1 MRIHTGKARSKPLKL
16 LHSFY
21 DDVTFPGDKP
31 FKCPE
36 CNLSFRTTGHRQ
48 SHLKSHRKAAQA
60 NDKADSIDVS
70 RDTTNKRKPKVKSTK
85 QVNRF
90 SGASYRI
97 IVAKQSL
104 VSVQVTS
111 EDIDTGTHM
120 AKVIAI
126 TGDLSSHHN
135 SLGDQT
141 GSLANMTVKFHLDE
155 AGNVQVIYIF
165 QYYY

>member
-1 MRIHTGKARSKPLKL
+1 MHRTESSLLSKVLYL
-16 LHSFY
+16 Y
-21 DDVTFPGDKP
+21 
-31 FKCPE
+31 
-36 CNLSFRTTGHRQ
+36 
-48 SHLKSHRKAAQA
+48 
-60 NDKADSIDVS
+60 
-70 RDTTNKRKPKVKSTK
+70 
-85 QVNRF
+85 
-90 SGASYRI
+90 
-97 IVAKQSL
+97 
-104 VSVQVTS
+104 QVTS